1 VNQVEAGDVVE
12 EAKTSGRAEV
22 VDEVEWRRLMTHIGA
37 EAVDDAETGGDA
49 VGCVVTAGSWGGW
62 CQRWDHGSRCVTAKH
77 DGELAACSGEWVAEQ
92 IGVGGDVATEGFR
105 WRGGVGERV

>member
-1 VNQVEAGDVVE
+1 MTAMDLPVNQVEAGDVVE
-12 EAKTSGRAEV
+12 EAKTSGRAEA

-62 CQRWDHGSRCVTAKH
+62 CQLYIIEH
-77 DGELAACSGEWVAEQ
+77 
-92 IGVGGDVATEGFR
+92 IGKQFYEFIQPVSSKLLPQ
-105 WRGGVGERV
+105 